1 MVRELLQD
9 CETVTST
16 DAKFVLQMS
25 NQEHVFLDEGYEM
38 FYNQFLAIIQENIDK
53 IDSGAMISLRKYLI
67 KNKLITIK
75 KL

>member
-38 FYNQFLAIIQENIDK
+38 FYN
-53 IDSGAMISLRKYLI
+53 
-67 KNKLITIK
+67 
-75 KL
+75 